1 MDGVSSTSRR
11 MEFVTTPGRPS
22 GARLAPAPYLRLGGA
37 AFGLNGVF
45 CRRCP
50 RG

>member
-22 GARLAPAPYLRLGGA
+22 GARLAACTLLAVGGA
-37 AFGLNGVF
+37 AFG
-45 CRRCP
+45 
-50 RG
+50 